1 MRIVKRVLSTYSADN
16 FGVCSA
22 LYELGGLVV
31 MHDASG
37 CNSTYN
43 THDEPRWYDMDSM
56 VFISGLT
63 EKDAIFGNDEI
74 LVRNLCET
82 AEKLHPKFV
91 CICGGP
97 LPHIIGTDFRAV
109 AKAVSRRTNLPCFG
123 IQTNGMDAYT
133 SGAGEAFAC
142 LVDLMENVEPGSRKK
157 KCVDGDKVPE
167 TITDKSEKSTGGFV
181 GCESNAVEKIKVNL
195 LGATPL
201 DFSLNGSVQA
211 IQELLEDHGFAVRST
226 WAMGDTLD
234 NILSSGDAD
243 VNLVISATG
252 FAAAKK
258 MRERFGIPYVI
269 GCPVGRAAADRIVC
283 QIREAAWSQSSI
295 CGSNAATGTQ
305 DMKAPNADIAV
316 ADAVRENDAES
327 SGESHFENGCDTFEI
342 LLIGEPVMMKSMAE
356 TLKANGALRSGKDSC
371 GKEKKLSVRIISPM
385 RGLPHEIAEG
395 TDEIV
400 LEDELREACRR
411 ADLVIADPLY
421 ARLLPEEQDKF
432 IKLPH
437 VAYSGRFYE
446 KEIPVLVGERLDMW
460 LAENVL
466 QSPAVRRDN
475 AADTDLPMR

>member
-63 EKDAIFGNDEI
+63 EKDAIFGNDEV

-82 AEKLHPKFV
+82 AEKLSPKFV

-109 AKAVSRRTNLPCFG
+109 AKAVSRRTGLPCFG

-133 SGAGEAFAC
+133 SGAGEAYAC
-142 LVDLMENVEPGSRKK
+142 LVDFMENAEPGSCRMARSG
-157 KCVDGDKVPE
+157 GDKGSE
-167 TITDKSEKSTGGFV
+167 TVTCRSEMSTGDEAA
-181 GCESNAVEKIKVNL
+181 CENSSGEKLKVNL

-211 IQELLEDHGFAVRST
+211 IQELLEEHGFAVRST
-226 WAMGDTLD
+226 WAMGDTLE

-269 GCPVGRAAADRIVC
+269 GCPVGRAAAEKVVSQLR
-283 QIREAAWSQSSI
+283 QAAGSKNSIGSSTQSH
-295 CGSNAATGTQ
+295 
-305 DMKAPNADIAV
+305 
-316 ADAVRENDAES
+316 E
-327 SGESHFENGCDTFEI
+327 ENGADKYEI

-356 TLKANGALRSGKDSC
+356 TLRAFGTLKFGEDGC
-371 GKEKKLSVRIISPM
+371 KEEKEFSVRIISPM
-385 RGLPHEIAEG
+385 RGLPRDIAEG

-446 KEIPVLVGERLDMW
+446 KEIPVLVGERFDMW
-460 LAENVL
+460 LAEN
-466 QSPAVRRDN
+466 
-475 AADTDLPMR
+475 DLCN

>member
-109 AKAVSRRTNLPCFG
+109 AKAVSRRTGLPCFG

-142 LVDLMENVEPGSRKK
+142 LVELME
-157 KCVDGDKVPE
+157 
-167 TITDKSEKSTGGFV
+167 KSAGCEV
-181 GCESNAVEKIKVNL
+181 GCESSADEKIKVNL

-211 IQELLEDHGFAVRST
+211 IQKLLEDNGFYVRST
-226 WAMGDTLD
+226 WAMGDTLE

-252 FAAAKK
+252 FAAAKS

-269 GCPVGRAAADRIVC
+269 GCPVGRAAADRIVH
-283 QIREAAWSQSSI
+283 QIRETVQSSGCV
-295 CGSNAATGTQ
+295 CGSNDVTGT
-305 DMKAPNADIAV
+305 DNVKLSCTDSSNV
-316 ADAVRENDAES
+316 AAYEKDTAS
-327 SGESHFENGCDTFEI
+327 IGEPHEENGNDTAEL

-356 TLKANGALRSGKDSC
+356 TIKANGPLISCEDSC
-371 GKEKKLSVRIISPM
+371 GKKKKLSIRIISPM
-385 RGLPHEIAEG
+385 RGLPREIAEG

-411 ADLVIADPLY
+411 ADRVIADPLY
-421 ARLLPEEQDKF
+421 ARLLPEERDKF

-460 LAENVL
+460 LIEN
-466 QSPAVRRDN
+466 N
-475 AADTDLPMR
+475 TADKDRPMR

>member
-63 EKDAIFGNDEI
+63 EKDAIFGNDEVLI
-74 LVRNLCET
+74 KNLCET

-97 LPHIIGTDFRAV
+97 LPHIIGTDFKAV
-109 AKAVSRRTNLPCFG
+109 AKAVSRRTGLPAFG

-133 SGAGEAFAC
+133 SGAGEALAC
-142 LVDLMENVEPGSRKK
+142 LVDLMGDVENKVSRTSHAGANKR
-157 KCVDGDKVPE
+157 
-167 TITDKSEKSTGGFV
+167 
-181 GCESNAVEKIKVNL
+181 VNI

-211 IQELLEDHGFAVRST
+211 IQKLLEDNGFSVRSV
-226 WAMGDTLD
+226 WAMGDTLE
-234 NILSSGDAD
+234 NILASGDAD
-243 VNLVISATG
+243 ANLVISATG
-252 FAAAKK
+252 FAAAKR
-258 MRERFGIPYVI
+258 MQERFGIPYVI
-269 GCPVGRAAADRIVC
+269 GCPVGLAATERILRELKEVSAEKAEAPANNSDHGATAAA
-283 QIREAAWSQSSI
+283 EA
-295 CGSNAATGTQ
+295 GRKTG
-305 DMKAPNADIAV
+305 
-316 ADAVRENDAES
+316 
-327 SGESHFENGCDTFEI
+327 EI

-356 TLKANGALRSGKDSC
+356 TISGESARAAKD
-371 GKEKKLSVRIISPM
+371 GKRESYSVRIISPM
-385 RGLPHEIAEG
+385 RGLPREIADG
-395 TDEIV
+395 TEEIV
-400 LEDELREACRR
+400 LEDALREACRR

-421 ARLLPEEQDKF
+421 ARLLPEEPGKF

-446 KEIPVLVGERLDMW
+446 KEIPVLIGDRFDMW
-460 LAENVL
+460 LSEHAL
-466 QSPAVRRDN
+466 CH
-475 AADTDLPMR
+475 LF

>member
-63 EKDAIFGNDEI
+63 EKDAIFGNDEVLI
-74 LVRNLCET
+74 KNLCET

-97 LPHIIGTDFRAV
+97 LPHIIGTDFKAV
-109 AKAVSRRTNLPCFG
+109 AKAVSRRTGLPAFG

-133 SGAGEAFAC
+133 SGAGEALAC
-142 LVDLMENVEPGSRKK
+142 LVDLMGDVESGVARAPRG
-157 KCVDGDKVPE
+157 
-167 TITDKSEKSTGGFV
+167 TSEKRYARV
-181 GCESNAVEKIKVNL
+181 AHARNATAHGSGVAHASHAGAKKRVNI

-211 IQELLEDHGFAVRST
+211 IQKLLEDSGFSVRSV
-226 WAMGDTLD
+226 WAMGDTLE
-234 NILSSGDAD
+234 NILASGDAD
-243 VNLVISATG
+243 ANLVISATG
-252 FAAAKK
+252 FAAAKR
-258 MRERFGIPYVI
+258 MQERFGIPYVI
-269 GCPVGRAAADRIVC
+269 GCPVGLAATERILRELKEVSAEKAEALANNPGHGATAAA
-283 QIREAAWSQSSI
+283 EA
-295 CGSNAATGTQ
+295 GRKTG
-305 DMKAPNADIAV
+305 
-316 ADAVRENDAES
+316 
-327 SGESHFENGCDTFEI
+327 EI

-356 TLKANGALRSGKDSC
+356 TISDGYARAAKEGKTESN
-371 GKEKKLSVRIISPM
+371 SVRIISPM
-385 RGLPHEIAEG
+385 RGLPREIADG
-395 TDEIV
+395 TEEIV
-400 LEDELREACRR
+400 LEDVLREACRR
-411 ADLVIADPLY
+411 AEFVIADPLY
-421 ARLLPEEQDKF
+421 ARLLPEEPGKF

-446 KEIPVLVGERLDMW
+446 KEIPVLVGDRFDMW
-460 LAENVL
+460 LSEHAL
-466 QSPAVRRDN
+466 CH
-475 AADTDLPMR
+475 LF

>member
-63 EKDAIFGNDEI
+63 EKDAIFGNDEVLI
-74 LVRNLCET
+74 KNLCET

-97 LPHIIGTDFRAV
+97 LPHIIGTDFKAV
-109 AKAVSRRTNLPCFG
+109 AKAVSRRTGLPAFG

-133 SGAGEAFAC
+133 SGAGEALAC
-142 LVDLMENVEPGSRKK
+142 LVDLMGDVESEAASGAKK
-157 KCVDGDKVPE
+157 R
-167 TITDKSEKSTGGFV
+167 
-181 GCESNAVEKIKVNL
+181 VNI

-211 IQELLEDHGFAVRST
+211 IQKLLEGSGFSVRSV
-226 WAMGDTLD
+226 WAMGDTLE
-234 NILSSGDAD
+234 NILASGDAD

-252 FAAAKK
+252 FAAAKR
-258 MRERFGIPYVI
+258 MQERFGIPYVI
-269 GCPVGRAAADRIVC
+269 GCPVGLAAPERILRELKEVSAEKAEAPANNPGHGATAAA
-283 QIREAAWSQSSI
+283 EA
-295 CGSNAATGTQ
+295 GRKTG
-305 DMKAPNADIAV
+305 
-316 ADAVRENDAES
+316 
-327 SGESHFENGCDTFEI
+327 EI

-356 TLKANGALRSGKDSC
+356 TISDGYARAAKEGKTESN
-371 GKEKKLSVRIISPM
+371 SVRIISPM
-385 RGLPHEIAEG
+385 RGLPREIADG
-395 TDEIV
+395 TEEIV
-400 LEDELREACRR
+400 LEDALREACRR
-411 ADLVIADPLY
+411 AEFVIADPLY
-421 ARLLPEEQDKF
+421 ARLLPEEPGKF

-446 KEIPVLVGERLDMW
+446 KEIPVLIGERFDMW
-460 LAENVL
+460 LSEHAL
-466 QSPAVRRDN
+466 CH
-475 AADTDLPMR
+475 LF

>member
-82 AEKLHPKFV
+82 AEKLQPKFV

-109 AKAVSRRTNLPCFG
+109 AKAVSRRTGLPCFG

-142 LVDLMENVEPGSRKK
+142 LVDLMEKSPCSESGS
-157 KCVDGDKVPE
+157 D
-167 TITDKSEKSTGGFV
+167 
-181 GCESNAVEKIKVNL
+181 EKIKVNL

-226 WAMGDTLD
+226 WAMGDTLE

-252 FAAAKK
+252 FAAAKR
-258 MRERFGIPYVI
+258 MRERFGIPYVV
-269 GCPVGRAAADRIVC
+269 GCPVGRAAAEKVVS
-283 QIREAAWSQSSI
+283 QLGQAAGSKNSADGSTQSHE
-295 CGSNAATGTQ
+295 
-305 DMKAPNADIAV
+305 
-316 ADAVRENDAES
+316 ENDA
-327 SGESHFENGCDTFEI
+327 DKFEI

-356 TLKANGALRSGKDSC
+356 TLKANGTLKSDEDSC
-371 GKEKKLSVRIISPM
+371 GKEKKLSVRLISPM
-385 RGLPHEIAEG
+385 RGLPREIAEG

-400 LEDELREACRR
+400 LEDELREACRM

-421 ARLLPEEQDKF
+421 ARLLPEAPEKF

-437 VAYSGRFYE
+437 VAYSGRFYK
-446 KEIPVLVGERLDMW
+446 KEIPVLVGERLDAW
-460 LAENVL
+460 LEEKL
-466 QSPAVRRDN
+466 
-475 AADTDLPMR
+475 

>member
-63 EKDAIFGNDEI
+63 EKDAIFGNDEV
-74 LVRNLCET
+74 LVRNLSET

-133 SGAGEAFAC
+133 SGAGEAYAC
-142 LVDLMENVEPGSRKK
+142 LVDLMENAEPGSCRMARSG
-157 KCVDGDKVPE
+157 GDKGSGTV
-167 TITDKSEKSTGGFV
+167 TCSSEMSTGDEAA
-181 GCESNAVEKIKVNL
+181 CENSSAEKLKVNL

-211 IQELLEDHGFAVRST
+211 IQELLSDNGFSVRST
-226 WAMGDTLD
+226 WAMGDTLE

-252 FAAAKK
+252 FAAAER

-269 GCPVGRAAADRIVC
+269 GCPVGRAAAERVVS
-283 QIREAAWSQSSI
+283 QLRQAAGSKNSI
-295 CGSNAATGTQ
+295 GGSNLTDGTETMETCIADSPAVDTASESAA
-305 DMKAPNADIAV
+305 D
-316 ADAVRENDAES
+316 RSAES
-327 SGESHFENGCDTFEI
+327 HYENGCDKIEI

-356 TLKANGALRSGKDSC
+356 TLRAFGTLKLGEDG
-371 GKEKKLSVRIISPM
+371 GKEEKEFSVRIISPM
-385 RGLPHEIAEG
+385 RGLPREIAEG

-400 LEDELREACRR
+400 LEDELREVCRR

-446 KEIPVLVGERLDMW
+446 KEIPVLVGERFDLW
-460 LAENVL
+460 LADKITR
-466 QSPAVRRDN
+466 QTQTCR
-475 AADTDLPMR
+475 

>member
-82 AEKLHPKFV
+82 AEKLQPKFV

-109 AKAVSRRTNLPCFG
+109 AKAVSRRTGLPCFG

-142 LVDLMENVEPGSRKK
+142 LVDLME
-157 KCVDGDKVPE
+157 
-167 TITDKSEKSTGGFV
+167 KSPC
-181 GCESNAVEKIKVNL
+181 CESGSDEKIKVNL

-226 WAMGDTLD
+226 WAMGDTLE

-243 VNLVISATG
+243 VNLVISTTG
-252 FAAAKK
+252 FAAAKR
-258 MRERFGIPYVI
+258 MRERFGIPYVV
-269 GCPVGRAAADRIVC
+269 GCPVGRAAAERVVS
-283 QIREAAWSQSSI
+283 QLRQAAGSKNSADGSTQSHE
-295 CGSNAATGTQ
+295 
-305 DMKAPNADIAV
+305 
-316 ADAVRENDAES
+316 ENDA
-327 SGESHFENGCDTFEI
+327 DKFEI

-356 TLKANGALRSGKDSC
+356 TLRAC
-371 GKEKKLSVRIISPM
+371 GTLKFGEGGCEEEKEFSVRIISPM
-385 RGLPHEIAEG
+385 RGLPREIAEG

-421 ARLLPEEQDKF
+421 ARLLPEAPEKF

-460 LAENVL
+460 LEEKL
-466 QSPAVRRDN
+466 
-475 AADTDLPMR
+475 

>member
-82 AEKLHPKFV
+82 AEKLQPKFV

-109 AKAVSRRTNLPCFG
+109 AKAVSRRTGLPCFG

-142 LVDLMENVEPGSRKK
+142 LVDLME
-157 KCVDGDKVPE
+157 
-167 TITDKSEKSTGGFV
+167 KSPC
-181 GCESNAVEKIKVNL
+181 CESGSDEKIKVNL

-226 WAMGDTLD
+226 WAMGDTLE

-243 VNLVISATG
+243 VNLVISTTG
-252 FAAAKK
+252 FAAAKR
-258 MRERFGIPYVI
+258 MRERFGIPYVV
-269 GCPVGRAAADRIVC
+269 GCPVGRAAAEKVVS
-283 QIREAAWSQSSI
+283 QLGQAAGSKNSVG
-295 CGSNAATGTQ
+295 GSNLADGSTQ
-305 DMKAPNADIAV
+305 SHE
-316 ADAVRENDAES
+316 ENDA
-327 SGESHFENGCDTFEI
+327 DKFEI

-356 TLKANGALRSGKDSC
+356 TLKANRTVKSDEDSC
-371 GKEKKLSVRIISPM
+371 GKEKKRSVRLISPM
-385 RGLPHEIAEG
+385 RGLPREIAEG

-400 LEDELREACRR
+400 LEDELREACRM

-421 ARLLPEEQDKF
+421 ARLLPEAPEKF

-460 LAENVL
+460 LEEKL
-466 QSPAVRRDN
+466 
-475 AADTDLPMR
+475 

>member
-142 LVDLMENVEPGSRKK
+142 LVDLME
-157 KCVDGDKVPE
+157 
-167 TITDKSEKSTGGFV
+167 KSTG
-181 GCESNAVEKIKVNL
+181 CESSSDEKIKVNL

-211 IQELLEDHGFAVRST
+211 IQDLLEDNGFSVRST
-226 WAMGDTLD
+226 WAMGDTLE
-234 NILSSGDAD
+234 NLLSSGDAD

-252 FAAAKK
+252 FAAAKR

-269 GCPVGRAAADRIVC
+269 GCPVGRAATEKVVSQLR
-283 QIREAAWSQSSI
+283 QAAGSKNSI
-295 CGSNAATGTQ
+295 GGSNLSDDGSTQ
-305 DMKAPNADIAV
+305 SHEENSCDKA
-316 ADAVRENDAES
+316 R
-327 SGESHFENGCDTFEI
+327 I
-342 LLIGEPVMMKSMAE
+342 LLIGEPVVMKSMAE
-356 TLKANGALRSGKDSC
+356 TLKANGLLKSDEDGC

-385 RGLPHEIAEG
+385 RGLPREIAEG

-400 LEDELREACRR
+400 LEDELREACRM

-421 ARLLPEEQDKF
+421 ARLLPEEPEKF

-446 KEIPVLVGERLDMW
+446 KEIPVLVGERLDAW
-460 LAENVL
+460 LEEKLCDV
-466 QSPAVRRDN
+466 PH
-475 AADTDLPMR
+475 